1 MNKISFNYTQ
11 GNAFTIINS
20 NSPLPGA
27 RLNYTGYF
35 NITNGLTY
43 TGRELTENS
52 ILMTKQDNVI
62 GNYITERYFFNR
74 SANLDIKLTYSEDEL
89 AFQPSEYINQNSI
102 NEKLQ
107 MMYVN
112 FTDLY
117 NFCFVRDNNL
127 PKNYTSYIGV
137 TGFGSGRFSSNSNA
151 DDTYLTN
158 TPIVNIPNISTSS
171 LGLTGARGFEV
182 VGMNLNRND
191 GSETPSDFLL
201 IYFTADTLHFFKA
214 DNTGSRSNLTFLL
227 STDRADG
234 LFSQKYLNITDITTN
249 SKDSLFVTDSDR
261 NQIYR
266 LYIDPIINESRIN
279 SSNFSL
285 LNTGGIKLNTGASEF
300 LSGSNLLYYSDDE
313 IFTYNEGT
321 KDITVLDDDLAY
333 RRKFTN
339 RDLANNLVSDF
350 AINPIDDKLYILL
363 DNFSI
368 LEIDKSFKSEASL
381 TIPDN
386 VFEDGEVPRRILFSI
401 NDSNVYYIITSKN
414 VYKYFNTSDDD
425 LIGSFKWYNVTNAT
439 LTGTDN
445 EIFDAKILFNDED
458 YDSLFIFDKNITY
471 NGVDKLMRFTE
482 DNKFLT
488 CLESTDFKIFDK
500 NDILL
505 NDQYFNNI
513 TLNKSFKKLL
523 FNHDNLTTYIQSQF
537 TYLYNNNKDLI
548 YDSNLVLGENIN
560 ISRDYNFFV
569 GVNEVVTPQAFN
581 RCIQEL
587 YSYQKTI
594 LDTLKKQ
601 IKNLKYPYTEVVTF

>member
-1 MNKISFNYTQ
+1 MSKVSFNYTR
-11 GNAFTIINS
+11 GNAFTIPDP
-20 NSPLPGA
+20 NSPSVGSL
-27 RLNYTGYF
+27 LNYIGYF
-35 NITNGLTY
+35 NITNGLVY

-52 ILMTKQDNVI
+52 ILMTKRDNI
-62 GNYITERYFFNR
+62 LGNYITERYFFNR
-74 SANLDIKLTYSEDEL
+74 STNLDIKLTYSEDEL
-89 AFQPSEYINQNSI
+89 IFQPSEYVNQNSI

-107 MMYVN
+107 MLNTN

-137 TGFGSGRFSSNSNA
+137 TGG
-151 DDTYLTN
+151 DYLTD
-158 TPIVNIPNISTSS
+158 TSIVNIPNVSTSS
-171 LGLTGARGFEV
+171 LTLTGARGFEV
-182 VGMNLNRND
+182 IGMNLNAID
-191 GSETPSDFLL
+191 GNQSPSNFLL
-201 IYFTADTLHFFKA
+201 IYFTADALHFFKA
-214 DNTGSRSNLTFLL
+214 DNTGTRSNVTFLL

-249 SKDSLFVTDSDR
+249 NKDSLFVTDSDR

-300 LSGSNLLYYSDDE
+300 LSGSNLLYYFDDE
-313 IFTYNEGT
+313 IFTYNQGT

-339 RDLANNLVSDF
+339 KDLTDNLVSDF
-350 AINPIDDKLYILL
+350 AINPIDNKLYILL

-368 LEIDKSFKSEASL
+368 LEIDKSFKGETAL
-381 TIPDN
+381 TVPVN
-386 VFEDGEVPRRILFSI
+386 TFEEGEVPKRLLFSI
-401 NDSNVYYIITSKN
+401 NDSNVYYMITSKN
-414 VYKYFNTSDDD
+414 VYKYFNKSDDD

-439 LTGTDN
+439 LTGADN
-445 EIFDAKILFNDED
+445 EIFDAKILLDNEN

-471 NGVDKLMRFTE
+471 NGVDKLMRFSE
-482 DNKFLT
+482 NNNLLT

-523 FNHDNLTTYIQSQF
+523 FNHDNLTTHIQSKF
-537 TYLYNNNKDLI
+537 TFVYNTNKDLV
-548 YDSNLVLGENIN
+548 YDSNLVLSENIN

-569 GVNEVVTPQAFN
+569 GANEVVTPQAFN
-581 RCIQEL
+581 RCIQKM
-587 YSYQKTI
+587 YSYQETI
-594 LDTLKKQ
+594 LNTLKKQ

>member
-1 MNKISFNYTQ
+1 MSKVSFNYTQ
-11 GNAFTIINS
+11 GNAFTIPDP
-20 NSPLPGA
+20 NSPTIGSL
-27 RLNYTGYF
+27 LNYVGYF
-35 NITNGLTY
+35 NITGDLVY

-52 ILMTKQDNVI
+52 TLLTKQDNI
-62 GNYITERYFFNR
+62 LGNYITERYFFNR
-74 SANLDIKLTYSEDEL
+74 STNLDIKLTYSEDEL
-89 AFQPSEYINQNSI
+89 VFQPSEYINQNSI

-107 MMYVN
+107 MLNTN

-137 TGFGSGRFSSNSNA
+137 TGG
-151 DDTYLTN
+151 DYLTN
-158 TPIVNIPNISTSS
+158 TSIVDIPNLSTSS
-171 LGLTGARGFEV
+171 LTLTGARGFEV
-182 VGMNLNRND
+182 VGMNLNRID
-191 GSETPSDFLL
+191 GKESPSDFLL

-227 STDRADG
+227 STDKADG

-249 SKDSLFVTDSDR
+249 DKDSLFVTDSDR

-266 LYIDPIINESRIN
+266 LYIDPIINESRLN

-339 RDLANNLVSDF
+339 GDLANNLVSDF
-350 AINPIDDKLYILL
+350 AINPIDNKLYILL

-368 LEIDKSFKSEASL
+368 LEIDKSFKGEASL

-386 VFEDGEVPRRILFSI
+386 VFEEGEVPKRILFSI
-401 NDSNVYYIITSKN
+401 NDSNVYYMITSKN

-445 EIFDAKILFNDED
+445 EIFDAKILLDNENF
-458 YDSLFIFDKNITY
+458 DSLFIFDKNITY
-471 NGVDKLMRFTE
+471 NGVDKLMRFSE
-482 DNKFLT
+482 DNNLLT

-537 TYLYNNNKDLI
+537 TYLYNTNKDLI
-548 YDSNLVLGENIN
+548 YDSNLVLSENIN

>member
-1 MNKISFNYTQ
+1 MSKVSFNYTQ
-11 GNAFTIINS
+11 GNAFTIPDP
-20 NSPLPGA
+20 NSPTIGSL
-27 RLNYTGYF
+27 LNYVGYF
-35 NITNGLTY
+35 NITDDLVY

-52 ILMTKQDNVI
+52 TLLTKQDNI
-62 GNYITERYFFNR
+62 LGNYITERYFFNR
-74 SANLDIKLTYSEDEL
+74 STNLDIKLTYSEDEL

-107 MMYVN
+107 MLNTN

-137 TGFGSGRFSSNSNA
+137 TGG
-151 DDTYLTN
+151 DYLTN
-158 TPIVNIPNISTSS
+158 TPIVDIPNLSTSS
-171 LGLTGARGFEV
+171 LTLTGARGFEV
-182 VGMNLNRND
+182 VGMNLNRID
-191 GSETPSDFLL
+191 GEESPNDFLL
-201 IYFTADTLHFFKA
+201 IYFTSDTLHLFKA

-227 STDRADG
+227 STDKADG

-249 SKDSLFVTDSDR
+249 NKDSLFVTDSDR

-266 LYIDPIINESRIN
+266 LYIDPIINESRLN

-339 RDLANNLVSDF
+339 GDLANNLVSDF
-350 AINPIDDKLYILL
+350 AINPIDNKLYILL

-368 LEIDKSFKSEASL
+368 LEIDKSFKGEASL

-386 VFEDGEVPRRILFSI
+386 VFEEGEVPKRLLFSI
-401 NDSNVYYIITSKN
+401 NDSNVYYMITSKN

-439 LTGTDN
+439 LTGADN
-445 EIFDAKILFNDED
+445 EIFDAKILFDNED